1 MLVTTIIQLPLTT
14 LKTRLRVGEMSN
26 VIKHLIYGPTS
37 STTHRPTSGIKVKV
51 KSLSCR
57 SIIVRRELLGRPQF
71 SCLRLLLKQT
81 SRM

>member
-1 MLVTTIIQLPLTT
+1 MLVTTIQLPIMT

-26 VIKHLIYGPTS
+26 VIKHLIYVLTS
-37 STTHRPTSGIKVKV
+37 GTTHRPTSGIKVKV

-57 SIIVRRELLGRPQF
+57 SIVVRRELLGRPQF